1 MSKHPEL
8 DKLLETNKTFCMFPW
23 IHLYVN
29 TDGAAYPCCTTRY
42 ENPIGNVRES
52 SIEELWNSPELKEVR
67 KKLLA
72 GEIVEG
78 CANCYRHESTGS
90 GGFSFRNFANN
101 EFGQHFDLTKETLE
115 DGYLPGMHL
124 KYFDVRFSNLCNFK
138 CRTCGD
144 MFSSTW
150 AAESFKQGYGEVNG
164 LMHASN
170 GDPNL
175 LKQFEPHL
183 GDLEMLYFAGGEPL
197 ITPEH
202 YQILE
207 YLIDNNSTDV
217 ILRYNTNCS
226 RLEFKN
232 KNVTDLWNEFKKVEV
247 YGSLDSFGSRA
258 EYMRHGTEWNKILE
272 NLKIVQKKC
281 PSVSISFNC
290 VVGVFNILTITD
302 FLDHLHQEGL
312 IDWKTTTC
320 SFYKLINPDHYNL
333 NNVLTT
339 ELKTEAKNK
348 ILNWL
353 NTHEDG
359 PIKSNLT
366 DIYHFIQEDTEP
378 NIEWQKKFKNL
389 TQHFDSI
396 RNENFCES
404 FPELREWYENLA
416 DIE

>member
-29 TDGAAYPCCTTRY
+29 TDGAAYPCCTTLY

-150 AAESFKQGYGEVNG
+150 AAESVKQGYGQYPGVT
-164 LMHASN
+164 HASN
-170 GDPNL
+170 HDPSL
-175 LKQFEPHL
+175 LEQFKPHL
-183 GDLEMLYFAGGEPL
+183 GNLEMLYFAGGEPL
-197 ITPEH
+197 MTPEH
-202 YQILE
+202 WQILE
-207 YLIDNNSTDV
+207 FLIENNSTNV
-217 ILRYNTNCS
+217 TLRYNSNCS
-226 RLEFKN
+226 KLHFKDLYI
-232 KNVTDLWNEFKKVEV
+232 VDLWNHFDKVEF

-258 EYMRHGTEWNKILE
+258 EYMRKGTDWSIILK
-272 NLKIVQKKC
+272 NLKEIKQKCK
-281 PSVSISFNC
+281 SVEMSFNC
-290 VVGVFNILTITD
+290 VVSVLNVWALPEFFT
-302 FLDHLHQEGL
+302 HMSEEGIFDL
-312 IDWKTTTC
+312 QHTNG
-320 SFYKLINPDHYNL
+320 SLYKLINPDYYNL
-333 NNVLTT
+333 NNLLPVA
-339 ELKTEAKNK
+339 LKDEIKEKLDTFIETLPVGSIKN
-348 ILNWL
+348 
-353 NTHEDG
+353 
-359 PIKSNLT
+359 NLT
-366 DIYHFIQEDTEP
+366 DISAFINLEEP
-378 NIEWQKKFKNL
+378 KEQHIKTFVQTTKHLDNIREEKFINA
-389 TQHFDSI
+389 
-396 RNENFCES
+396 
-404 FPELREWYENLA
+404 FPELKEWYIGLQH
-416 DIE
+416 D